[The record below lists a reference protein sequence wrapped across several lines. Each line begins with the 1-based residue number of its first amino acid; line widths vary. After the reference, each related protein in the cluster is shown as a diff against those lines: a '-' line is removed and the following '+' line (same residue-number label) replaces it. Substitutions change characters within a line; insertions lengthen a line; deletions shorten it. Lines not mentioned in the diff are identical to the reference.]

1 MSVRVGIIG
10 AGFAAGIHAKAYT
23 EIHDIAVNVTAVAA
37 ASLSSAQAFASR
49 HGIPAA
55 YDDYR
60 RILDRADVD
69 LIDICTPNSLHAAVA
84 IAAAEAGKHVVCEK
98 PLTGYFGGESAAD
111 PVGATPKSVML
122 HEAMASADQ
131 IVSTARRAG
140 VKLMYA
146 ENWIYCPVVQK
157 TLELMESAAGTVF
170 QIHAEE
176 SHSGSHAAYSRT
188 WALAGGGALIRLA
201 THPIGAALYL
211 KQREGILRNGKPIHV
226 ASVTAE
232 AATLSRMPSFQV
244 ETKHWVVDDW
254 KDVENWCALILTFQ
268 DGSRALINGS
278 DVVLGGIK
286 NTLEVLM
293 SNGRIQCD
301 MTHSGLMK
309 AFAPDPAVWDGTY
322 IMEKVDH
329 KAGWTSPSV
338 DEHWMLGYP
347 QEMRDFAAAVAYD
360 RQPLSTGELGRAV
373 VEVVYAA
380 YQSAEEGRRIELK
393 AGSNEVIP
401 VAGLTD

>member
-23 EIHDIAVNVTAVAA
+23 EIPDIAVDVTAVAA
-37 ASLSSAQAFASR
+37 ASLSSAQAFAGR
-49 HGIPAA
+49 HGIPGA

-60 RILDRADVD
+60 RILERADVD
-69 LIDICTPNSLHAAVA
+69 LIDVCTPNSLHAAVA

-122 HEAMASADQ
+122 HEAMASANLMVD
-131 IVSTARRAG
+131 AAARAG

-188 WALAGGGALIRLA
+188 WAKAGGGAMIRLA

-211 KQREGILRNGKPIHV
+211 KQREGICRNGKPIRV

-232 AATLSRMPSFQV
+232 AATLSRMPSFRA

-254 KDVENWCALILTFQ
+254 IDVENWCALIITFQ

-278 DVVLGGIK
+278 DVLLGGLK
-286 NTLEVLM
+286 NTLEILT

-309 AFAPDPAVWDGTY
+309 AFTPDPAVWDDTY

-329 KAGWTSPSV
+329 KAGWTFPSV
-338 DEHWMLGYP
+338 DEHWMLGYR
-347 QEMRDFAAAVAYD
+347 QEMRDFVAAVAYD

-380 YQSAEEGRRIELK
+380 YQSAEEGRRVELK
-393 AGSNEVIP
+393 AGGNQ
-401 VAGLTD
+401 A

>member
-10 AGFAAGIHAKAYT
+10 AGYAADIHAKAYASVS
-23 EIHDIAVNVTAVAA
+23 DLVVDVAAVATS
-37 ASLSSAQAFASR
+37 SLSSAGAFAAR
-49 HGIPAA
+49 HGIPGV

-60 RILDRADVD
+60 RILDRTDIN
-69 LIDICTPNSLHAAVA
+69 LIDVCTPNSLHATVA
-84 IAAAEAGKHVVCEK
+84 ISAAEAGKHIVCEK
-98 PLTGYFGGESAAD
+98 PLTGYFGGTGAAD
-111 PVGATPKSVML
+111 PVGTTPRSVML
-122 HEAMASADQ
+122 REAMASANEMID
-131 IVSTARRAG
+131 AAARAG
-140 VKLMYA
+140 VRLMYA
-146 ENWIYCPVVQK
+146 ENWIYCPAVQK
-157 TLELMESAAGTVF
+157 TLEMVESAAGTVF

-176 SHSGSHAAYSRT
+176 SHSGSHAAYSRS
-188 WALAGGGALIRLA
+188 WAKAGGGAMIRLA

-211 KQREGILRNGKPIHV
+211 KQREGICRNGKPINV

-232 AATLSRMPSFQV
+232 AATLSRMPSFQA

-254 KDVENWCALILTFQ
+254 TDVENWCALIITFQ

-278 DVVLGGIK
+278 DVMLGGIK
-286 NTLEVLM
+286 NTLDVLM
-293 SNGRIQCD
+293 SNARIQCD

-309 AFAPDPAVWDGTY
+309 AFTPDATIWDDTY

-329 KAGWTSPSV
+329 KTGWTFPSV

-347 QEMRDFAAAVAYD
+347 QEMRDFVAAVAYD

-380 YQSAEEGRRIELK
+380 YQSAEEGRRVELK
-393 AGSNEVIP
+393 ASSEEG
-401 VAGLTD
+401 